1 MNWNFLKSKAFW
13 GKQQM
18 EENKMLTKKTTFE
31 DIKNALWAGA
41 NTFRDNIDASNYKD
55 YVLSML
61 FVKYLS
67 DTFEESVEN
76 LKKDYE
82 GIRLE
87 RQIANLPFV
96 LKEEY
101 TFDYLLKNKYAV
113 DIGSKISEA
122 LTGIESSNAIL
133 SGIFRGIDFN
143 SENNLGKKEQKN
155 PLLRTLLEDFADL
168 DLRPSHIETKDNE
181 VPADVVG
188 DAYEYMIG
196 EFATMAGKKAGSFFT
211 PQQVSEI
218 MAQIVAPQ
226 EKDRVYD
233 PTCGS
238 GSLLIRAA
246 KKGGLDKVSIYG
258 QEVNNSAIS
267 MARMNMFI
275 HDIKDAHI
283 AWGDTLANPQHLD
296 SDGNLM
302 KFDCIVANM
311 PFSKDKWAEGFNPG
325 GEVSVDEDESNT
337 KSTKKGK
344 KKEFKMEPSLDRHHR
359 FDLGI
364 PPASKGDWAFL
375 LHMIA
380 SMSGNGRVAAVA
392 PHGVLFRGA
401 SEGRI
406 RQAVI
411 EKNLIDAVIGL
422 PENLFYGTSIPAC
435 IVVFKKGRTTTDVLF
450 VDASKDLKKEKAK
463 NKLRDG
469 SNGEANDIKKIVDTY
484 KAFVNGEETA
494 EQEKY
499 SHVATLSEIQENEYN
514 LNIPRYVDTFE
525 EEELIDLE
533 SVNKEIADIKTQIAS
548 LEKEMEQCMK
558 ELGL

>member
-1 MNWNFLKSKAFW
+1 MAI
-13 GKQQM
+13 
-18 EENKMLTKKTTFE
+18 KKTTFE

-67 DTFEESVEN
+67 DTFDESVEN

-101 TFDYLLKNKYAV
+101 TFNYLLKNKYAV

-155 PLLRTLLEDFADL
+155 PLLRTLLDDFADL

-211 PQQVSEI
+211 PQQVSEV

-302 KFDCIVANM
+302 KFECIVANM

-325 GEVSVDEDESNT
+325 GEVSVDEDETPVKAN
-337 KSTKKGK
+337 KKGK
-344 KKEFKMEPSLDRHHR
+344 KKEFKMEPSLDRFHR
-359 FDLGI
+359 FDMGV

-375 LHMIA
+375 LHMIH

-411 EKNLIDAVIGL
+411 EKNLIDAIIGL

-435 IVVFKKGRTTTDVLF
+435 IVVFKRGRTTTDVLF
-450 VDASKDLKKEKAK
+450 IDASKEFKKEKAK

-469 SNGEANDIKKIVDTY
+469 TNGEPNDIKRIVDTY
-484 KAFVNGEETA
+484 RAFVNGENA

-499 SHVATLSEIQENEYN
+499 SHVASLSEIEENEYN

-533 SVNKEIADIKTQIAS
+533 SVNKEISDIKGQIAA
-548 LEKEMEQCMK
+548 LEREMEQCMK

>member
-1 MNWNFLKSKAFW
+1 MAI
-13 GKQQM
+13 
-18 EENKMLTKKTTFE
+18 KKTTFE

-67 DTFEESVEN
+67 DTFDESVEN

-101 TFDYLLKNKYAV
+101 TFNYLLKNKYAV

-155 PLLRTLLEDFADL
+155 PLLRTLLDDFADL

-211 PQQVSEI
+211 PQQVSEV

-302 KFDCIVANM
+302 KFECIVANM
-311 PFSKDKWAEGFNPG
+311 PFSKGKWAEGFNPG
-325 GEVSVDEDESNT
+325 GEVSVDEDETPVKAN
-337 KSTKKGK
+337 KKGK
-344 KKEFKMEPSLDRHHR
+344 KKEFKMEPSLDRFHR
-359 FDLGI
+359 FDMGV

-375 LHMIA
+375 LHMIH

-411 EKNLIDAVIGL
+411 EKNLIDAIIGL

-435 IVVFKKGRTTTDVLF
+435 IVVFKRGRTTTDVLF
-450 VDASKDLKKEKAK
+450 IDASKEFKKEKAK

-469 SNGEANDIKKIVDTY
+469 TNGEPNDIKRIVDTY
-484 KAFVNGEETA
+484 RAFVNGENA

-499 SHVATLSEIQENEYN
+499 SHVASLSEIEENEYN
-514 LNIPRYVDTFE
+514 LNIPRYVDMFE

-533 SVNKEIADIKTQIAS
+533 SVNKEIADIKGQIAA

>member
-1 MNWNFLKSKAFW
+1 MAI
-13 GKQQM
+13 
-18 EENKMLTKKTTFE
+18 KKTTFE

-67 DTFEESVEN
+67 DTFDESVEN

-101 TFDYLLKNKYAV
+101 TFNYLLKNKYAV

-143 SENNLGKKEQKN
+143 SENNLGNKEQKN
-155 PLLRTLLEDFADL
+155 PLLRTLLDDFADL

-211 PQQVSEI
+211 PQQVSEV

-302 KFDCIVANM
+302 KFECIVANM

-325 GEVSVDEDESNT
+325 GEVSVDEDETPVKAN
-337 KSTKKGK
+337 KKGK
-344 KKEFKMEPSLDRHHR
+344 KKEFKMEPSLDRFHR
-359 FDLGI
+359 FDMGV

-375 LHMIA
+375 LHMIH

-392 PHGVLFRGA
+392 PHGILFRGA

-411 EKNLIDAVIGL
+411 EKNLIDAIIGL

-435 IVVFKKGRTTTDVLF
+435 IVVFKRGRTTTDVLF
-450 VDASKDLKKEKAK
+450 IDASKEFKKEKAK

-469 SNGEANDIKKIVDTY
+469 TNGEPNDIKRIVDTY
-484 KAFVNGEETA
+484 RAFVNGENA

-499 SHVATLSEIQENEYN
+499 SHVASLSEIEENEYN

-525 EEELIDLE
+525 EEKLIDLE
-533 SVNKEIADIKTQIAS
+533 SVNKEIADIKGQIAA

>member
-1 MNWNFLKSKAFW
+1 MS
-13 GKQQM
+13 
-18 EENKMLTKKTTFE
+18 TKKTTFE

-76 LKKDYE
+76 LKKEYE
-82 GIRLE
+82 GLRLE
-87 RQIANLPFV
+87 RQISNLPFV

-101 TFDYLLKNKYAV
+101 TFNYLLKNKFSV

-122 LTGIESSNAIL
+122 LTGIESTNAIL

-143 SENNLGKKEQKN
+143 SEANLGKKEQKN

-211 PQQVSEI
+211 PQQVSEV
-218 MAQIVAPQ
+218 MAQIVSPQ
-226 EKDRVYD
+226 EKDRIYD

-311 PFSKDKWAEGFNPG
+311 PFSKNKWAEGFNPG
-325 GEVSVDEDESNT
+325 GEVSIDEDESNT

-359 FDLGI
+359 FDLGV

-380 SMSGNGRVAAVA
+380 SMSGNGRIAAVA

-450 VDASKDLKKEKAK
+450 VDASKDFKKEKAK

-469 SNGEANDIKKIVDTY
+469 SNGEPNDIKKIVDTY
-484 KAFVNGEETA
+484 KAFINGEETA

-499 SHVATLSEIQENEYN
+499 SHIATLNEIQENEYN

-533 SVNKEIADIKTQIAS
+533 SVNKEIAEIKTQIAS
-548 LEKEMEQCMK
+548 LEKEMDQYMK

>member
-1 MNWNFLKSKAFW
+1 MAI
-13 GKQQM
+13 
-18 EENKMLTKKTTFE
+18 KKTTFE

-67 DTFEESVEN
+67 DTFDESVEN

-101 TFDYLLKNKYAV
+101 TFNYLLKNKYAV

-155 PLLRTLLEDFADL
+155 PLLRTLLDDFADL

-211 PQQVSEI
+211 PQQVSEV

-302 KFDCIVANM
+302 KFECIVANM
-311 PFSKDKWAEGFNPG
+311 PFSKGKWAEGFNPG
-325 GEVSVDEDESNT
+325 GEVSVDEDETPVKAN
-337 KSTKKGK
+337 KKGK
-344 KKEFKMEPSLDRHHR
+344 KKEFKMEPSLDRFHR
-359 FDLGI
+359 FDMGV

-375 LHMIA
+375 LHMIH

-411 EKNLIDAVIGL
+411 EKNLIDAIIGL

-435 IVVFKKGRTTTDVLF
+435 IVVFKRGRTTTDVLF
-450 VDASKDLKKEKAK
+450 IDASKEFKKEKAK

-469 SNGEANDIKKIVDTY
+469 TNGEPNDIKRIVDTY
-484 KAFVNGEETA
+484 RAFVNGENA

-499 SHVATLSEIQENEYN
+499 SHVASLSEIEENEYN

-533 SVNKEIADIKTQIAS
+533 SVNKEIADIKGQIAA